1 MNRID
6 ELFKKKKKDIL
17 SVYFSAG
24 YPGIND
30 TRQIIKIL
38 TKSGVDL
45 IEIGMPFSDP
55 MADGPVIQKS
65 NDAALKNG
73 MSLRMLFE
81 QLKDIRSEVDIPLL
95 MMGYINPVMQYGIDR
110 FCEKCHVLGL
120 DGVILPDLPL
130 DVYLEEYKPT
140 FEKYN
145 LHMIFLV
152 SPQTSNERI
161 FKIDEESKG
170 FIYMVSS
177 SSTTGMKNSISK
189 EQETYFNRLNN
200 INLKNPRLIG
210 FGISNHQTYQ
220 KACQY
225 ADGVIVGSAFI
236 KALAEEGELEAKI
249 QRFVKMIRGEG

>member
-1 MNRID
+1 
-6 ELFKKKKKDIL
+6 
-17 SVYFSAG
+17 
-24 YPGIND
+24 
-30 TRQIIKIL
+30 
-38 TKSGVDL
+38 
-45 IEIGMPFSDP
+45 
-55 MADGPVIQKS
+55 
-65 NDAALKNG
+65 
-73 MSLRMLFE
+73 
-81 QLKDIRSEVDIPLL
+81 
-95 MMGYINPVMQYGIDR
+95 
-110 FCEKCHVLGL
+110 
-120 DGVILPDLPL
+120 
-130 DVYLEEYKPT
+130 
-140 FEKYN
+140 
-145 LHMIFLV
+145 MIFLV